1 MGTKIKLALSE
12 VASRILHSHGIS
24 TEGYAP
30 AYSGESCG
38 LDLYNSGEDVMIL
51 GRNKWVAFE
60 EPKTLISTGVK
71 VSLPENTVGLIKE
84 RSSIVEYGIFVR
96 AGVLDPGYTGE
107 IFVNLVNLGENDIKI
122 QTGAKLPVQ
131 LIIVPCLNDYEVIS
145 NLEFLNET
153 KDTARKDKSQG
164 STNN

>member
-1 MGTKIKLALSE
+1 MKIKIALSE
-12 VASRILHSHGIS
+12 AVSEILHAHGI
-24 TEGYAP
+24 TPEEYGP
-30 AYSGESCG
+30 AYEGESVG
-38 LDLYNSGEDVMIL
+38 LDLYNAGSDVMIH

-60 EPKTLISTGVK
+60 EPKTLIATGVK
-71 VSLPENTVGLIKE
+71 IALPARTVGLVKA
-84 RSSIVEYGIFVR
+84 RGSIVEYGMFVR
-96 AGVLDPGYTGE
+96 AGVIDPGYTGE
-107 IFVNLVNLGENDIKI
+107 IFVNLVNLGEKDIKI